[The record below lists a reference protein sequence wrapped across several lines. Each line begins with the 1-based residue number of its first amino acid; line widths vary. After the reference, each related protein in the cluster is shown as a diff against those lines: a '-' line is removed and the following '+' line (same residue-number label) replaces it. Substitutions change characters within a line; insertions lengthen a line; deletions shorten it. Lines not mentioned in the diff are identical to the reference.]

1 MDFTPF
7 TESEKQKICSDMC
20 RMIQCKTVSNLD
32 ESKVDWSEFEKF
44 TNLLREAFPTIYST
58 CEFFKVGKTG
68 LVHKISGKATQDS
81 GENPNPSVTPNS
93 GAPQDSVT
101 PVSAPQDSVT
111 SVSVPHASVSQKH
124 AIVLMAHYDVVP
136 VEEENWAF
144 NPFAGDIEN
153 GSIRGRGTMDTKGT
167 LCSCMEAV
175 ELSLKKGWRPDQDLY
190 LCFSGEEEINGQS
203 CADIVSWFEQNNI
216 TVDFVLDEGGAIV
229 ENAFP
234 GVKKQCAMVG
244 TEEKGST
251 YLDLVV
257 SGKPG
262 HASAPPKHSSVG
274 VASQIVAQLEKKQA
288 DVEFTPTVCQLL
300 RTMGKNNTNLPMK
313 FIFSNLWLTKPL
325 VNLISKLL
333 GGDLFALLHTTC
345 AITKFSGSPSYNVLP
360 SKATVGMNFRL
371 LGKDTVEKTVARIEK
386 IAHRVA
392 GKNADIQVNII
403 SYGNPSKVSDTNCS
417 QWETLSQVIHENW
430 PEVIISPY
438 LMMACSDSRHYCRIT
453 DKVYRFSAMYMSRED
468 REMIHGVNEAIR
480 IDVLLKTVE
489 FYIRLI
495 SKF

>member
-44 TNLLREAFPTIYST
+44 TTLLREAFPTIYST

-81 GENPNPSVTPNS
+81 SV
-93 GAPQDSVT
+93 APDSV
-101 PVSAPQDSVT
+101 AQN
-111 SVSVPHASVSQKH
+111 H

-144 NPFAGDIEN
+144 NPFAGDIDN

-175 ELSLKKGWRPDQDLY
+175 ELSLKKGWRPEQDLY

-203 CADIVSWFEQNNI
+203 CADIVSWFEQNKI

-257 SGKPG
+257 NGKPG

-371 LGKDTVEKTVARIEK
+371 LGKDTVEKAVARIEK

-392 GKNADIQVNII
+392 GKNADIQVNVI

-453 DKVYRFSAMYMSRED
+453 DKVYRFSPMYMSRED

-495 SKF
+495 SKFQRL